1 MQLAYS
7 QHKWHLTLILA
18 PLNLNLALLSSILS
32 TNKCNT
38 RKSPFQ
44 KDINEI
50 DKILTK
56 YENKNGLNNFWNNLN
71 LLLEV
76 ALMSFLQHK
85 SISWKDIRVVK
96 YRKLNAKMK
105 KDILLLDKVSSLRS
119 ILSAL

>member
-44 KDINEI
+44 KDIYEI

-56 YENKNGLNNFWNNLN
+56 YENKTVLNNFWYNLN
-71 LLLEV
+71 LLLGV
-76 ALMSFLQHK
+76 SLMSFLQHK
-85 SISWKDIRVVK
+85 SISWKDTRVVK

-105 KDILLLDKVSSLRS
+105 KGILLPDKVFSLRS